1 MMYKKAVD
9 IYKSH
14 LKRGKSPNQTLELQ
28 RSETDKK
35 NIAKLYESLNKILL
49 T

>member
-1 MMYKKAVD
+1 MYKKAVD

-14 LKRGKSPNQTLELQ
+14 LKRGKSPNQILE

-35 NIAKLYESLNKILL
+35 NIAKLYESLNKIY
-49 T
+49 